1 MSASFDGHLP
11 LHVAAACPIQMVAL
25 DAIRI
30 LNPRSRNQQ
39 IFARLVENIANL
51 GLKRPIT
58 VTVAG
63 DHFDLVCGQGRFEAF
78 KVLGE
83 SKIPC
88 VVVSA
93 RDADRYLISL
103 VENLARR
110 KHSNRDLLNAINVL
124 AERGYSIKQIAA
136 KTCLDS
142 TYIAG
147 ILILLRQ
154 GEERLIAAV
163 EKGWLPISVAT
174 VVARSND
181 AEVQTAMLEAYET
194 GTLKGEQLI
203 KVRRLVD
210 RRRAQGKCYGH
221 GAHSADRL
229 TTPRK
234 LLKAYQQEVRRQRL
248 MIKKADVSEQRLLFV
263 VSALRKLLAD
273 DYFCS
278 LLRSEGIGDMPQVLA
293 ERVAVE
299 SSR

>member
-25 DAIRI
+25 HAIRI

-58 VTVAG
+58 VTSAG

-83 SKIPC
+83 STIPC

-136 KTCLDS
+136 KTCLDP

-210 RRRAQGKCYGH
+210 RRRAQGKCYGQ
-221 GAHSADRL
+221 GPHSADRL